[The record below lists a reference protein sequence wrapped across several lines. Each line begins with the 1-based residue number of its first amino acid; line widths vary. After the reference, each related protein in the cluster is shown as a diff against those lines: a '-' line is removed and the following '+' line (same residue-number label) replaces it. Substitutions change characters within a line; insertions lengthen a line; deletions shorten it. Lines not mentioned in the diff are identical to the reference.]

1 MNIQFYAKNF
11 ELTQDLKALFT
22 KKLEKLKKYK
32 QSVEVLN
39 VRADISQDAHH
50 HKGDVFRVEI
60 NVDVPKKKV
69 LRAVEQSAD
78 IRTALDAILSKLER
92 QMRDEKE
99 RYIGQRKSA

>member
-50 HKGDVFRVEI
+50 HKGDVFRVEV
-60 NVDVPKKKV
+60 NVDVAGGA
-69 LRAVEQSAD
+69 LRSVEQGAD
-78 IRTALDAILSKLER
+78 IFSALDVVAEKLER
-92 QMRDEKE
+92 QARDLKDKLVSK
-99 RYIGQRKSA
+99 RRRQ